1 MNMLKLCCGRRRTV
15 VRSLS
20 DRSRTDSQEVG
31 SHRDSVRELQ
41 TLSRPAE
48 ISRDV
53 REERFVEHTLQIA
66 IQAALDVASHIV
78 SDERLGEPRTNR
90 ELFDILERAGFLPD
104 RLVANLKNIVGF
116 RNILVHGYEIVDL
129 AILREVV
136 EDHLDD
142 LLAFVMAIR
151 KRFNIT

>member
-1 MNMLKLCCGRRRTV
+1 MTDPELIAKKLALIETC
-15 VRSLS
+15 
-20 DRSRTDSQEVG
+20 
-31 SHRDSVRELQ
+31 VRELQ

-48 ISRDV
+48 IAGDV

-90 ELFDILERAGFLPD
+90 ELFDILERGSFLPNQ
-104 RLVANLKNIVGF
+104 LAANLKNMVGF

-136 EDHLDD
+136 EDRLDD
-142 LLAFVMAIR
+142 LLAFVKAIR
-151 KRFNIT
+151 KGFNIT